1 MRTAKEIINE
11 FKAIADNPR
20 KAMDDYKIETGKG
33 AVGIMPV
40 YCPEEIVHAAGYLPI
55 GMWGAQK
62 KQISKAR
69 TYLPPFACSIMQSVM
84 ELQLEGVYDDLEAV
98 IFSVPCDTL
107 KCMSQK
113 WNRPVPAIVFTHPQ
127 NRKIAKDAANVF
139 AREEFNI
146 VKEKLE
152 DILDVHISNKA
163 IKNSIAVYNEN
174 RAACREFSDVAA
186 EYAAVVTPSD
196 RHAVI
201 KARWFMEKSR
211 HTALVKELIAALK
224 AEPAPEFKGK
234 KIIVTGIQVEPYDVL
249 DIFQENGF
257 AIVAD
262 DLAQETRNFRQDVP
276 DDDDALMALARAWNE
291 FDGCSLATDANKP
304 KGQMII
310 DAVKKYGADAV
321 VVCMMKFCDPEE
333 FDYPILLQE
342 FEAAGVKNLYIEVDQ
357 ESTAF
362 EQVKTRIQTFAEILC
377 RCQPDGQDR
386 VHRLRYR
393 LQDVHPG
400 QQVDARRRLCQRR
413 ADLPGSLHDDRNF
426 RGPRCVGNQELYLH
440 GRLVR
445 REFLT

>member
-20 KAMDDYKIETGKG
+20 KAMDDYKKETGKG

-310 DAVKKYGADAV
+310 DSVKKYGADAV

-362 EQVKTRIQTFAEILC
+362 EQVKTRIQTFAEIL
-377 RCQPDGQDR
+377 
-386 VHRLRYR
+386 
-393 LQDVHPG
+393 
-400 QQVDARRRLCQRR
+400 
-413 ADLPGSLHDDRNF
+413 
-426 RGPRCVGNQELYLH
+426 
-440 GRLVR
+440 
-445 REFLT
+445 

>member
-20 KAMDDYKIETGKG
+20 KAMDDYKKETGKG

-69 TYLPPFACSIMQSVM
+69 TYLPPFACSILQSVIVL
-84 ELQLEGVYDDLEAV
+84 ELGGVYDDLEAV

-362 EQVKTRIQTFAEILC
+362 EQVKTRIQTFAEIL
-377 RCQPDGQDR
+377 
-386 VHRLRYR
+386 
-393 LQDVHPG
+393 
-400 QQVDARRRLCQRR
+400 
-413 ADLPGSLHDDRNF
+413 
-426 RGPRCVGNQELYLH
+426 
-440 GRLVR
+440 
-445 REFLT
+445 

>member
-20 KAMDDYKIETGKG
+20 KAMDDYKKETGKG

-146 VKEKLE
+146 VEEKLE

-174 RAACREFSDVAA
+174 RAACREFYDVAA

-362 EQVKTRIQTFAEILC
+362 EQVKTRIQTFAEIL
-377 RCQPDGQDR
+377 
-386 VHRLRYR
+386 
-393 LQDVHPG
+393 
-400 QQVDARRRLCQRR
+400 
-413 ADLPGSLHDDRNF
+413 
-426 RGPRCVGNQELYLH
+426 
-440 GRLVR
+440 
-445 REFLT
+445 

>member
-20 KAMDDYKIETGKG
+20 KAMDDYKKETGKG

-163 IKNSIAVYNEN
+163 VKNSIAVYNEN

-362 EQVKTRIQTFAEILC
+362 EQVKTRIQTFAEIL
-377 RCQPDGQDR
+377 
-386 VHRLRYR
+386 
-393 LQDVHPG
+393 
-400 QQVDARRRLCQRR
+400 
-413 ADLPGSLHDDRNF
+413 
-426 RGPRCVGNQELYLH
+426 
-440 GRLVR
+440 
-445 REFLT
+445 

>member
-20 KAMDDYKIETGKG
+20 KAMDDYKKETGKG

-139 AREEFNI
+139 AREEFYI

-362 EQVKTRIQTFAEILC
+362 EQVKTRIQTFAEIL
-377 RCQPDGQDR
+377 
-386 VHRLRYR
+386 
-393 LQDVHPG
+393 
-400 QQVDARRRLCQRR
+400 
-413 ADLPGSLHDDRNF
+413 
-426 RGPRCVGNQELYLH
+426 
-440 GRLVR
+440 
-445 REFLT
+445 

>member
-20 KAMDDYKIETGKG
+20 KAMDDYKKETGKG

-257 AIVAD
+257 AMVAD

-362 EQVKTRIQTFAEILC
+362 EQVKTRIQTFAEIL
-377 RCQPDGQDR
+377 
-386 VHRLRYR
+386 
-393 LQDVHPG
+393 
-400 QQVDARRRLCQRR
+400 
-413 ADLPGSLHDDRNF
+413 
-426 RGPRCVGNQELYLH
+426 
-440 GRLVR
+440 
-445 REFLT
+445 

>member
-20 KAMDDYKIETGKG
+20 KAMDDYKKETGKG

-276 DDDDALMALARAWNE
+276 DDDDVLMALARAWNE

-362 EQVKTRIQTFAEILC
+362 EQVKTRIQTFAEIL
-377 RCQPDGQDR
+377 
-386 VHRLRYR
+386 
-393 LQDVHPG
+393 
-400 QQVDARRRLCQRR
+400 
-413 ADLPGSLHDDRNF
+413 
-426 RGPRCVGNQELYLH
+426 
-440 GRLVR
+440 
-445 REFLT
+445 

>member
-20 KAMDDYKIETGKG
+20 KAMDDYKKETGKG

-333 FDYPILLQE
+333 YDQPYFERDLRKAGYPCRAIEIDPLNTNYEQLL
-342 FEAAGVKNLYIEVDQ
+342 
-357 ESTAF
+357 
-362 EQVKTRIQTFAEILC
+362 TRVQAFAEL
-377 RCQPDGQDR
+377 
-386 VHRLRYR
+386 
-393 LQDVHPG
+393 
-400 QQVDARRRLCQRR
+400 
-413 ADLPGSLHDDRNF
+413 F
-426 RGPRCVGNQELYLH
+426 
-440 GRLVR
+440 
-445 REFLT
+445 

>member
-20 KAMDDYKIETGKG
+20 KAMDDYKKETGKG

-40 YCPEEIVHAAGYLPI
+40 YCPEEIVHAAGYLRI

-362 EQVKTRIQTFAEILC
+362 EQVKTRIQTFAEIL
-377 RCQPDGQDR
+377 
-386 VHRLRYR
+386 
-393 LQDVHPG
+393 
-400 QQVDARRRLCQRR
+400 
-413 ADLPGSLHDDRNF
+413 
-426 RGPRCVGNQELYLH
+426 
-440 GRLVR
+440 
-445 REFLT
+445 

>member
-20 KAMDDYKIETGKG
+20 KAMDDYKKETGKG

-257 AIVAD
+257 TIVAD

-342 FEAAGVKNLYIEVDQ
+342 FEAAGVKNLYIEIDQ

-362 EQVKTRIQTFAEILC
+362 EQVKTRIQTFAEIL
-377 RCQPDGQDR
+377 
-386 VHRLRYR
+386 
-393 LQDVHPG
+393 
-400 QQVDARRRLCQRR
+400 
-413 ADLPGSLHDDRNF
+413 
-426 RGPRCVGNQELYLH
+426 
-440 GRLVR
+440 
-445 REFLT
+445 

>member
-20 KAMDDYKIETGKG
+20 KAMDDYKKETGKG

-174 RAACREFSDVAA
+174 RAVCREFSDVAA

-234 KIIVTGIQVEPYDVL
+234 KIIVTGIHVEPYDVL

-362 EQVKTRIQTFAEILC
+362 EQVKTRIQTFAEIL
-377 RCQPDGQDR
+377 
-386 VHRLRYR
+386 
-393 LQDVHPG
+393 
-400 QQVDARRRLCQRR
+400 
-413 ADLPGSLHDDRNF
+413 
-426 RGPRCVGNQELYLH
+426 
-440 GRLVR
+440 
-445 REFLT
+445 

>member
-20 KAMDDYKIETGKG
+20 KAMDDYKKETGKG

-342 FEAAGVKNLYIEVDQ
+342 FESAGVKNLYIEVDQ

-362 EQVKTRIQTFAEILC
+362 EQVKTRIQTFAEIL
-377 RCQPDGQDR
+377 
-386 VHRLRYR
+386 
-393 LQDVHPG
+393 
-400 QQVDARRRLCQRR
+400 
-413 ADLPGSLHDDRNF
+413 
-426 RGPRCVGNQELYLH
+426 
-440 GRLVR
+440 
-445 REFLT
+445 

>member
-20 KAMDDYKIETGKG
+20 KAMDDYKKETGKG

-98 IFSVPCDTL
+98 LFSVPCDTL

-362 EQVKTRIQTFAEILC
+362 EQVKTRIQTFAEIL
-377 RCQPDGQDR
+377 
-386 VHRLRYR
+386 
-393 LQDVHPG
+393 
-400 QQVDARRRLCQRR
+400 
-413 ADLPGSLHDDRNF
+413 
-426 RGPRCVGNQELYLH
+426 
-440 GRLVR
+440 
-445 REFLT
+445 

>member
-20 KAMDDYKIETGKG
+20 KAMDDYKKETGKG

-174 RAACREFSDVAA
+174 RAVCREFSDVAA

-321 VVCMMKFCDPEE
+321 VVCMRKFCDPEE

-342 FEAAGVKNLYIEVDQ
+342 FEAAGVKNLYIEIDQ

-362 EQVKTRIQTFAEILC
+362 EQVKTRIQTFAEIL
-377 RCQPDGQDR
+377 
-386 VHRLRYR
+386 
-393 LQDVHPG
+393 
-400 QQVDARRRLCQRR
+400 
-413 ADLPGSLHDDRNF
+413 
-426 RGPRCVGNQELYLH
+426 
-440 GRLVR
+440 
-445 REFLT
+445 

>member
-20 KAMDDYKIETGKG
+20 KAMDDYKKETGKG

-113 WNRPVPAIVFTHPQ
+113 WNRLVPAIVFTHPQ

-362 EQVKTRIQTFAEILC
+362 EQVKTRIQTFAEIL
-377 RCQPDGQDR
+377 
-386 VHRLRYR
+386 
-393 LQDVHPG
+393 
-400 QQVDARRRLCQRR
+400 
-413 ADLPGSLHDDRNF
+413 
-426 RGPRCVGNQELYLH
+426 
-440 GRLVR
+440 
-445 REFLT
+445 

>member
-20 KAMDDYKIETGKG
+20 KAMDDYKKETGKG

-84 ELQLEGVYDDLEAV
+84 ELQLEGVYDDLETV

-362 EQVKTRIQTFAEILC
+362 EQVKTRIQTFAEIL
-377 RCQPDGQDR
+377 
-386 VHRLRYR
+386 
-393 LQDVHPG
+393 
-400 QQVDARRRLCQRR
+400 
-413 ADLPGSLHDDRNF
+413 
-426 RGPRCVGNQELYLH
+426 
-440 GRLVR
+440 
-445 REFLT
+445 

>member
-20 KAMDDYKIETGKG
+20 KAMDDYKKETGKG

-321 VVCMMKFCDPEE
+321 FVCMMKFCDPEE

-362 EQVKTRIQTFAEILC
+362 EQVKTRIQTFAEIL
-377 RCQPDGQDR
+377 
-386 VHRLRYR
+386 
-393 LQDVHPG
+393 
-400 QQVDARRRLCQRR
+400 
-413 ADLPGSLHDDRNF
+413 
-426 RGPRCVGNQELYLH
+426 
-440 GRLVR
+440 
-445 REFLT
+445 

>member
-20 KAMDDYKIETGKG
+20 KAMDDYKKETGKG

-69 TYLPPFACSIMQSVM
+69 TYLPPFACSIMQSVK

-107 KCMSQK
+107 KCKSQK

-362 EQVKTRIQTFAEILC
+362 EQVKTRIQTFAEIL
-377 RCQPDGQDR
+377 
-386 VHRLRYR
+386 
-393 LQDVHPG
+393 
-400 QQVDARRRLCQRR
+400 
-413 ADLPGSLHDDRNF
+413 
-426 RGPRCVGNQELYLH
+426 
-440 GRLVR
+440 
-445 REFLT
+445 

>member
-20 KAMDDYKIETGKG
+20 KAMDDYKKETGKG

-113 WNRPVPAIVFTHPQ
+113 WNRPVPAIVFTHTQ

-342 FEAAGVKNLYIEVDQ
+342 FEAAGVKNLYIEIDQ

-362 EQVKTRIQTFAEILC
+362 EQVKTRIQTFAEIL
-377 RCQPDGQDR
+377 
-386 VHRLRYR
+386 
-393 LQDVHPG
+393 
-400 QQVDARRRLCQRR
+400 
-413 ADLPGSLHDDRNF
+413 
-426 RGPRCVGNQELYLH
+426 
-440 GRLVR
+440 
-445 REFLT
+445 

>member
-20 KAMDDYKIETGKG
+20 KAMDDYKKETGKG

-127 NRKIAKDAANVF
+127 NRKIAKDAANIF

-362 EQVKTRIQTFAEILC
+362 EQVKTRIQTFAEIL
-377 RCQPDGQDR
+377 
-386 VHRLRYR
+386 
-393 LQDVHPG
+393 
-400 QQVDARRRLCQRR
+400 
-413 ADLPGSLHDDRNF
+413 
-426 RGPRCVGNQELYLH
+426 
-440 GRLVR
+440 
-445 REFLT
+445 

>member
-20 KAMDDYKIETGKG
+20 KAMDDYKKETGKG

-234 KIIVTGIQVEPYDVL
+234 KIIVTGIQVERYDVL

-342 FEAAGVKNLYIEVDQ
+342 FEAAGVKNLYIEIDQ

-362 EQVKTRIQTFAEILC
+362 EQVKTRIQTFAEIL
-377 RCQPDGQDR
+377 
-386 VHRLRYR
+386 
-393 LQDVHPG
+393 
-400 QQVDARRRLCQRR
+400 
-413 ADLPGSLHDDRNF
+413 
-426 RGPRCVGNQELYLH
+426 
-440 GRLVR
+440 
-445 REFLT
+445 

>member
-20 KAMDDYKIETGKG
+20 KAMDDYKKETGKG

-174 RAACREFSDVAA
+174 RATCREFSDVAA

-342 FEAAGVKNLYIEVDQ
+342 FEAAGVKNLYIEIDQ

-362 EQVKTRIQTFAEILC
+362 EQVKTRIQTFAEIL
-377 RCQPDGQDR
+377 
-386 VHRLRYR
+386 
-393 LQDVHPG
+393 
-400 QQVDARRRLCQRR
+400 
-413 ADLPGSLHDDRNF
+413 
-426 RGPRCVGNQELYLH
+426 
-440 GRLVR
+440 
-445 REFLT
+445 

>member
-20 KAMDDYKIETGKG
+20 KAMDDYKKETGKG

-62 KQISKAR
+62 KQISKVR

-291 FDGCSLATDANKP
+291 FDGCSLATDVNKP

-362 EQVKTRIQTFAEILC
+362 EQVKTRIQTFAEIL
-377 RCQPDGQDR
+377 
-386 VHRLRYR
+386 
-393 LQDVHPG
+393 
-400 QQVDARRRLCQRR
+400 
-413 ADLPGSLHDDRNF
+413 
-426 RGPRCVGNQELYLH
+426 
-440 GRLVR
+440 
-445 REFLT
+445 

>member
-20 KAMDDYKIETGKG
+20 KAMDDYKKETGKG

-40 YCPEEIVHAAGYLPI
+40 YCPEEIVRAAGYLPI

-362 EQVKTRIQTFAEILC
+362 EQVKTRIQTFAEIL
-377 RCQPDGQDR
+377 
-386 VHRLRYR
+386 
-393 LQDVHPG
+393 
-400 QQVDARRRLCQRR
+400 
-413 ADLPGSLHDDRNF
+413 
-426 RGPRCVGNQELYLH
+426 
-440 GRLVR
+440 
-445 REFLT
+445 

>member
-20 KAMDDYKIETGKG
+20 KAMDDYKKETGKG

-262 DLAQETRNFRQDVP
+262 DLAQETRNLREDVP

-362 EQVKTRIQTFAEILC
+362 EQVKTRIQTFAEIL
-377 RCQPDGQDR
+377 
-386 VHRLRYR
+386 
-393 LQDVHPG
+393 
-400 QQVDARRRLCQRR
+400 
-413 ADLPGSLHDDRNF
+413 
-426 RGPRCVGNQELYLH
+426 
-440 GRLVR
+440 
-445 REFLT
+445 

>member
-20 KAMDDYKIETGKG
+20 KAMDDYKKETGKG

-174 RAACREFSDVAA
+174 RAACLEFSDVAS
-186 EYAAVVTPSD
+186 EDAAVVTPSD

-362 EQVKTRIQTFAEILC
+362 EQVKTRIQTFAEIL
-377 RCQPDGQDR
+377 
-386 VHRLRYR
+386 
-393 LQDVHPG
+393 
-400 QQVDARRRLCQRR
+400 
-413 ADLPGSLHDDRNF
+413 
-426 RGPRCVGNQELYLH
+426 
-440 GRLVR
+440 
-445 REFLT
+445 

>member
-20 KAMDDYKIETGKG
+20 KAMDDYKKETGKG

-146 VKEKLE
+146 VEEKLE

-362 EQVKTRIQTFAEILC
+362 EQVKTRIQTFAEIL
-377 RCQPDGQDR
+377 
-386 VHRLRYR
+386 
-393 LQDVHPG
+393 
-400 QQVDARRRLCQRR
+400 
-413 ADLPGSLHDDRNF
+413 
-426 RGPRCVGNQELYLH
+426 
-440 GRLVR
+440 
-445 REFLT
+445 

>member
-20 KAMDDYKIETGKG
+20 KAMDDYKKETGKG

-333 FDYPILLQE
+333 YDQPYFERDLRKAGYPCLAIEIDPLNTNYEQLL
-342 FEAAGVKNLYIEVDQ
+342 
-357 ESTAF
+357 
-362 EQVKTRIQTFAEILC
+362 TRVQAFAEL
-377 RCQPDGQDR
+377 
-386 VHRLRYR
+386 
-393 LQDVHPG
+393 
-400 QQVDARRRLCQRR
+400 
-413 ADLPGSLHDDRNF
+413 F
-426 RGPRCVGNQELYLH
+426 
-440 GRLVR
+440 
-445 REFLT
+445 

>member
-20 KAMDDYKIETGKG
+20 KAMDDYKKETGKG

-174 RAACREFSDVAA
+174 RAVCREFSDVAA

-362 EQVKTRIQTFAEILC
+362 EQVKTRIQTFSEIL
-377 RCQPDGQDR
+377 
-386 VHRLRYR
+386 
-393 LQDVHPG
+393 
-400 QQVDARRRLCQRR
+400 
-413 ADLPGSLHDDRNF
+413 
-426 RGPRCVGNQELYLH
+426 
-440 GRLVR
+440 
-445 REFLT
+445 

>member
-20 KAMDDYKIETGKG
+20 KAMDDYKKETGKG

-127 NRKIAKDAANVF
+127 NRKIAKNAANVF

-362 EQVKTRIQTFAEILC
+362 EQVKTRIQTFAEIL
-377 RCQPDGQDR
+377 
-386 VHRLRYR
+386 
-393 LQDVHPG
+393 
-400 QQVDARRRLCQRR
+400 
-413 ADLPGSLHDDRNF
+413 
-426 RGPRCVGNQELYLH
+426 
-440 GRLVR
+440 
-445 REFLT
+445 

>member
-20 KAMDDYKIETGKG
+20 KAMDDYKKETGKG

-113 WNRPVPAIVFTHPQ
+113 WHRPVPAIVFTHPQ

-362 EQVKTRIQTFAEILC
+362 EQVKTRIQTFAEIL
-377 RCQPDGQDR
+377 
-386 VHRLRYR
+386 
-393 LQDVHPG
+393 
-400 QQVDARRRLCQRR
+400 
-413 ADLPGSLHDDRNF
+413 
-426 RGPRCVGNQELYLH
+426 
-440 GRLVR
+440 
-445 REFLT
+445 

>member
-1 MRTAKEIINE
+1 MGRIEAIISQLNTIAE
-11 FKAIADNPR
+11 NPAKAIE
-20 KAMDDYKIETGKG
+20 DYKKATGKG
-33 AVGIMPV
+33 AVGVMPLYV
-40 YCPEEIVHAAGYLPI
+40 PEEIIHAAGYLPV
-55 GMWGAQK
+55 GMWGARK
-62 KQISKAR
+62 KEISRAR

-84 ELQLEGVYDDLEAV
+84 ELQLEGVYDILDTV

-362 EQVKTRIQTFAEILC
+362 EQVKTRIQTFAEIL
-377 RCQPDGQDR
+377 
-386 VHRLRYR
+386 
-393 LQDVHPG
+393 
-400 QQVDARRRLCQRR
+400 
-413 ADLPGSLHDDRNF
+413 
-426 RGPRCVGNQELYLH
+426 
-440 GRLVR
+440 
-445 REFLT
+445 

>member
-20 KAMDDYKIETGKG
+20 KAMDDYKKETGKG

-40 YCPEEIVHAAGYLPI
+40 YCPEEIVYAAGYLPI

-342 FEAAGVKNLYIEVDQ
+342 FEAAGVKNLYIEIDQ

-362 EQVKTRIQTFAEILC
+362 EQVKTRIQTFAEIL
-377 RCQPDGQDR
+377 
-386 VHRLRYR
+386 
-393 LQDVHPG
+393 
-400 QQVDARRRLCQRR
+400 
-413 ADLPGSLHDDRNF
+413 
-426 RGPRCVGNQELYLH
+426 
-440 GRLVR
+440 
-445 REFLT
+445 